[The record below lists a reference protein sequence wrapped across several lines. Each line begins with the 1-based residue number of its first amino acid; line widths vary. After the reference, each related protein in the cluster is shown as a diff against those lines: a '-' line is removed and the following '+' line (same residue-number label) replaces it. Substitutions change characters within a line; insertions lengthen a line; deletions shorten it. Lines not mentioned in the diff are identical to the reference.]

1 MFLYKIT
8 LNRDGKEG
16 FMNGNDIKWIT
27 ANSLNLN
34 NFYFSIPEKLDKFGY
49 CVDFSGYGEGKLDKA
64 QICIL
69 DVAKEKEKPNILIIC
84 PEGSKQSWYSA
95 LLTGLGLDFKFV
107 NGGRD
112 TIMFFAPEMSNLLIV
127 DERVLREG
135 ENSAYGNIRKSGIVW
150 DLLII
155 DASGS
160 IDGMEPEL
168 YTDCVGSKADKLLIF
183 APYPSEYTQGPDGIK
198 SVVKAL
204 LSSTAMAEGIDS
216 YPIDKSVME
225 FTMETPYADYPAEEE
240 SAHKVTS
247 ISYSFDEKDIP
258 KDLHIS
264 EIASG
269 GGYSH
274 GGNIFEEYNLE
285 ERKTYLKPVYTRS
298 DAETLKN
305 KDKKLQKFLEIID
318 SVLNSEDKLAIV
330 YFESEATVSYIE
342 KILSAIYFD
351 KKDNMAYYYKTR
363 FDVNRLKQI
372 YEILPERKLK
382 VILTTDKLGE
392 VSGIMGNITH
402 IINYELPDNPV
413 MLQQRYMRRSPATKA
428 APEFII
434 FVDENGLFDSRILG
448 KALSGNLYKA
458 YRRNVPSENI
468 LMYIEG
474 IEKILADM
482 LIDIKYIADYTGE
495 VGSSFDVIAR
505 FKQEYNIPQSRNL
518 TTAAKTHE
526 YAKRK
531 LDVLA
536 AILGVKKLL
545 SDKNVDKEALSA
557 AIAAK
562 VKEIREGF
570 AYYDE
575 NMNTYTI
582 PAHTART
589 QEFKEF
595 SSYLGGN
602 PINMGLNG
610 ARKTLEASVG
620 ENKSFGKISGAI
632 AEVSDVLKPAVLY
645 NAWYYWHKTLGI
657 GGSYDKFIE
666 EYNKGV
672 I

>member
-1 MFLYKIT
+1 
-8 LNRDGKEG
+8 
-16 FMNGNDIKWIT
+16 MNGNDIKWIT

-64 QICIL
+64 QISIL

-84 PEGSKQSWYSA
+84 PQGSKQSWYTA

-127 DERVLREG
+127 DEKVLKDG
-135 ENSAYGNIRKSGIVW
+135 DNSAYGNIRKSGIVW

-155 DASGS
+155 DASGA

-168 YTDCVGSKADKLLIF
+168 YTDCVGMKADKLLIF
-183 APYPSEYTQGPDGIK
+183 APYPSEYTQSPDGIK
-198 SVVKAL
+198 AVVKTL

-225 FTMETPYADYPAEEE
+225 FTMEAPYADYPAEEDGE
-240 SAHKVTS
+240 HKVTT
-247 ISYSFDEKDIP
+247 ISYSFNEKDIP
-258 KDLHIS
+258 KDLHID
-264 EIASG
+264 EISSG
-269 GGYSH
+269 GAYSH

-305 KDKKLQKFLEIID
+305 KDKKLQKFLEVID
-318 SVLNSEDKLAIV
+318 GVINSEDKLAVV

-351 KKDNMAYYYKTR
+351 KTENMAYYYKTR
-363 FDVNRLKQI
+363 FDVKRLKQI

-413 MLQQRYMRRSPATKA
+413 MLQQRFMRRSPATKTQ
-428 APEFII
+428 PEFII
-434 FVDENGLFDSRILG
+434 FMDENGLFDSRILG
-448 KALSGNLYKA
+448 KALCGNLYKA
-458 YRRNVPSENI
+458 YRQSVPSENI
-468 LMYIEG
+468 LMNVEG
-474 IEKILADM
+474 IEKILTDM

-518 TTAAKTHE
+518 TTGAKTHE

-531 LDVLA
+531 LEVLA
-536 AILGVKKLL
+536 SILGVKELL
-545 SDKNVDKEALSA
+545 SVKDVDRDALCS

-575 NMNTYTI
+575 NMNIHTV
-582 PAHTART
+582 PRLTART
-589 QEFKEF
+589 KEFKEF
-595 SSYLGGN
+595 SSYLSGN
-602 PINMGLNG
+602 PINLGLEG
-610 ARKTLEASVG
+610 AK
-620 ENKSFGKISGAI
+620 KSLKNSAGDGKKYAKISDA
-632 AEVSDVLKPAVLY
+632 VSEISDALKPAVLY
-645 NAWYYWHKTLGI
+645 NAWYYWHKDLGI

>member
-8 LNRDGKEG
+8 LKCDGKEG
-16 FMNGNDIKWIT
+16 FMNGNEIKWIT

-64 QICIL
+64 QISIL

-127 DERVLREG
+127 DEKVLKDG
-135 ENSAYGNIRKSGIVW
+135 DNSAYGNIRKSGIVW
-150 DLLII
+150 DLMII
-155 DASGS
+155 DASGA
-160 IDGMEPEL
+160 IDGIEPEL
-168 YTDCVGSKADKLLIF
+168 YTDCVGTKADKLLIF
-183 APYPSEYTQGPDGIK
+183 APYASEYTESPDGVKRI
-198 SVVKAL
+198 VKAL
-204 LSSTAMAEGIDS
+204 LSSTVMADGIDS

-225 FTMETPYADYPAEEE
+225 FTMETPYANYPAEED
-240 SAHKVTS
+240 SDHKVTTV
-247 ISYSFDEKDIP
+247 SYSFDEKDIP
-258 KDLHIS
+258 KDLRID
-264 EIASG
+264 EVVSG
-269 GGYSH
+269 GAYTH

-318 SVLNSEDKLAIV
+318 DVLNSEDKLALV
-330 YFESEATVSYIE
+330 YFESEITVSYIE

-351 KKDNMAYYYKTR
+351 KTENMAYYYKTR
-363 FDVNRLKQI
+363 FDAKRIKQI
-372 YEILPERKLK
+372 YEILPQRKLK

-392 VSGIMGNITH
+392 ASGIMGNITH

-413 MLQQRYMRRSPATKA
+413 MLQQRYMRRSPATKTR
-428 APEFII
+428 PEFII
-434 FVDENGLFDSRILG
+434 FKDENGLFDSRVLG

-458 YRRNVPSENI
+458 YRRNIPSENI
-468 LMYIEG
+468 LMYVEG
-474 IEKILADM
+474 IETILTDM

-505 FKQEYNIPQSRNL
+505 FKHEYNIPQSRNL
-518 TTAAKTHE
+518 TTGAKTHE

-531 LDVLA
+531 LEVLA
-536 AILGVKKLL
+536 SVLGVKEQL
-545 SDKNVDKEALSA
+545 SVKSVERDALCS

-575 NMNTYTI
+575 NMNTYTV
-582 PAHTART
+582 PKLTART
-589 QEFKEF
+589 KEFKEF
-595 SSYLGGN
+595 SSYLSGN
-602 PINMGLNG
+602 PVNMGLEG
-610 ARKTLEASVG
+610 ARKSLKASVG
-620 ENKSFGKISGAI
+620 ENNSFGKISGAV
-632 AEVSDVLKPAVLY
+632 AEVSDALKPAVLY
-645 NAWYYWHKTLGI
+645 NAWYYWHKALGI